1 MLKGGVFGFGGVG
14 QHMTRRINQSKEY
27 GGDFRIVAICN
38 RGKEKRDLA
47 EKEYGL
53 KAYEK
58 LDDLIAHGLDFMLIL
73 STSHVHREAAVKCAE
88 AGIPFLIEKPIALTV
103 EDAWDI
109 VNATEKAGV
118 INGVNYSMRY
128 NPTYIKMKD
137 MVDKGELGRVMSI
150 WARSFRGHGFYE
162 AGKRHRAVVEPEESG
177 GWIVHH
183 MCHIVDFVIWLG
195 GEIDE
200 VYTITQTTA
209 PPELDSEELVYST
222 VKFKSGAIGMVSDV
236 TGYPSDHSAGVSGTK
251 GGVTEYLNGPKPL
264 IKLYWETDRE
274 FGPPHIIDPQDSVKR
289 EDGLSQFLR
298 CLKEG
303 KPTNVPVREAW
314 YSLKVCHAMRRSAHE
329 GKPVKID

>member
-1 MLKGGVFGFGGVG
+1 
-14 QHMTRRINQSKEY
+14 
-27 GGDFRIVAICN
+27 
-38 RGKEKRDLA
+38 
-47 EKEYGL
+47 
-53 KAYEK
+53 
-58 LDDLIAHGLDFMLIL
+58 
-73 STSHVHREAAVKCAE
+73 
-88 AGIPFLIEKPIALTV
+88 
-103 EDAWDI
+103 
-109 VNATEKAGV
+109 
-118 INGVNYSMRY
+118 
-128 NPTYIKMKD
+128 
-137 MVDKGELGRVMSI
+137 
-150 WARSFRGHGFYE
+150 
-162 AGKRHRAVVEPEESG
+162 
-177 GWIVHH
+177 